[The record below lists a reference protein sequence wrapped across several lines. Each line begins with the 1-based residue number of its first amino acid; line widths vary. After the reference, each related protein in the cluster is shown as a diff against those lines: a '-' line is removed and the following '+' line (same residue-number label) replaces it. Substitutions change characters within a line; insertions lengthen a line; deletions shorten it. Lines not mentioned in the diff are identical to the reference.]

1 MENLNQSIK
10 GFIAD
15 PVLQQRLAKYM
26 VDQCFRNSEL
36 ENLHSGKVPGSKTGD
51 YSDVVVRTPFGE
63 IPWRELSRF
72 DDAEMKVLMLDVV
85 NRTYKFLKKLFDEE
99 TGGELLLRLATRD
112 LVPQWENPILPPVHP
127 R

>member
-36 ENLHSGKVPGSKTGD
+36 ESLHAGKVPSSRTGD

>member
-10 GFIAD
+10 EFIAD
-15 PVLQQRLAKYM
+15 PVLQQRLAEYM

-36 ENLHSGKVPGSKTGD
+36 ENLHAGKVPSSKTGD

-72 DDAEMKVLMLDVV
+72 DDAEMKVLMVDAV
-85 NRTYKFLKKLFDEE
+85 NRTYKFLKQLFDEE
-99 TGGELLLRLATRD
+99 TGGELLLSLATRD